1 MLALYVRDP
10 VTHYYY
16 CCLGWIRPVYSIAPR
31 KLKLHDIS
39 VQHRRLTFE
48 PTATTA
54 TATAAAAVGKAKNKK
69 TTKKEGGDDDD
80 DDDDDVVRSAIRV
93 NIELLATPS
102 FVQCE
107 SYRSAAHF
115 YTHLH
120 EQMLRCI
127 VGSPDELAAV
137 MHLPMGDPAFPFT
150 VR

>member
-1 MLALYVRDP
+1 MY
-10 VTHYYY
+10 THT
-16 CCLGWIRPVYSIAPR
+16 PR

-48 PTATTA
+48 P
-54 TATAAAAVGKAKNKK
+54 AAAVKK
-69 TTKKEGGDDDD
+69 GSDDAAHP
-80 DDDDDVVRSAIRV
+80 SSSSSSSIRV
-93 NIELLATPS
+93 KIELLATPT

-120 EQMLRCI
+120 EQMLRF
-127 VGSPDELAAV
+127 VGSADELAAA
-137 MHLPMGDPAFPFT
+137 MRLPMKGDPPAFPFT

>member
-1 MLALYVRDP
+1 MY
-10 VTHYYY
+10 TH
-16 CCLGWIRPVYSIAPR
+16 APR

-48 PTATTA
+48 P
-54 TATAAAAVGKAKNKK
+54 AAAVKK
-69 TTKKEGGDDDD
+69 GSDDDAGP
-80 DDDDDVVRSAIRV
+80 SSSSSSIRV
-93 NIELLATPS
+93 NIELLATPT

-120 EQMLRCI
+120 EQMLRF
-127 VGSPDELAAV
+127 VGSADELAAA
-137 MHLPMGDPAFPFT
+137 MHLPMKGDPPAFPFT